1 MKNTIQI
8 LSVCGA
14 LALITLPVS
23 AGGPPH
29 HNEGVGLATDIVR
42 LVKTIISPPPA
53 VVVTSPVMTAP
64 APVVVTPPVVTA
76 PAPVVVTPPV
86 WTPAPVVVT
95 PPSWTPPPPAAFSRA
110 GSRAPRTTP
119 RPKRRRQRRTPL
131 TCVKQPRIAES
142 GVFVFFPG
150 KSAGHSGTAEVH

>member
-42 LVKTIISPPPA
+42 LVKT
-53 VVVTSPVMTAP
+53 
-64 APVVVTPPVVTA
+64 
-76 PAPVVVTPPV
+76 
-86 WTPAPVVVT
+86 
-95 PPSWTPPPPAAFSRA
+95 
-110 GSRAPRTTP
+110 
-119 RPKRRRQRRTPL
+119 
-131 TCVKQPRIAES
+131 
-142 GVFVFFPG
+142 
-150 KSAGHSGTAEVH
+150 

>member
-8 LSVCGA
+8 LSILGA
-14 LALITLPVS
+14 AALFTLPVS

-42 LVKTIISPPPA
+42 LVKTILAPPPA
-53 VVVTSPVMTAP
+53 VVVTPPVVTAPAPVVVTPPVVTAP

-86 WTPAPVVVT
+86 WTAPPPRYLRAPGPPAPLHG
-95 PPSWTPPPPAAFSRA
+95 PHR
-110 GSRAPRTTP
+110 GGHGG
-119 RPKRRRQRRTPL
+119 RR
-131 TCVKQPRIAES
+131 
-142 GVFVFFPG
+142 
-150 KSAGHSGTAEVH
+150 

>member
-53 VVVTSPVMTAP
+53 VVVT
-64 APVVVTPPVVTA
+64 PPVVTA

-86 WTPAPVVVT
+86 WTPPPRPHFRAPERR
-95 PPSWTPPPPAAFSRA
+95 PAPPPRP
-110 GSRAPRTTP
+110 PRGD
-119 RPKRRRQRRTPL
+119 RGGRR
-131 TCVKQPRIAES
+131 
-142 GVFVFFPG
+142 
-150 KSAGHSGTAEVH
+150 

>member
-53 VVVTSPVMTAP
+53 VVVT
-64 APVVVTPPVVTA
+64 
-76 PAPVVVTPPV
+76 PPV

-95 PPSWTPPPPAAFSRA
+95 PPSWTPPPPRHFR
-110 GSRAPRTTP
+110 GPGPGHPAPP
-119 RPKRRRQRRTPL
+119 RGPNGGGRGGRR
-131 TCVKQPRIAES
+131 
-142 GVFVFFPG
+142 
-150 KSAGHSGTAEVH
+150 

>member
-23 AGGPPH
+23 AGGQPH

-53 VVVTSPVMTAP
+53 VVVTPPVVTAP

-95 PPSWTPPPPAAFSRA
+95 PPSWTPPPPRHFR
-110 GSRAPRTTP
+110 GPGPGHPAPP
-119 RPKRRRQRRTPL
+119 RGPNGGGRGGRR
-131 TCVKQPRIAES
+131 
-142 GVFVFFPG
+142 
-150 KSAGHSGTAEVH
+150 

>member
-53 VVVTSPVMTAP
+53 VVVT
-64 APVVVTPPVVTA
+64 PPVVTT

-95 PPSWTPPPPAAFSRA
+95 PPSWTPPPPRHFR
-110 GSRAPRTTP
+110 GPGPGHPAPP
-119 RPKRRRQRRTPL
+119 RGPNGGGRGGRR
-131 TCVKQPRIAES
+131 
-142 GVFVFFPG
+142 
-150 KSAGHSGTAEVH
+150 